1 MNLFQEF
8 KQNYLYSSNAVN
20 KIIGINVLVYLFF
33 ALLGVVSFLLNITNI
48 ADQISYWFT
57 LPATLKVF
65 ITKPWSIITY
75 MFMHSGFFHLLFNM
89 LWFYWIGNILHE
101 YLGSKRVIYAY
112 VLGGIFGGLF
122 YMLSYNIFP
131 VFETIRLTSSAV
143 GASAGVLSVI
153 VATATLLPNYEIQL
167 LLIGNVKLKWL
178 ALVIIIIDL
187 ISIPTGNSGGHIAH
201 IAGGMFGLFYIRSL
215 YKNINI
221 NPQFTKLTSMFSK
234 KSNLKVIHKG
244 SGSSNTTNKP
254 SEEEINKI
262 LDKISRSGYDSL
274 TVKEKNIL
282 FKASKD

>member
-262 LDKISRSGYDSL
+262 LDKITQSGYDSL